1 MNQRNY
7 ALRSGEARNLSF
19 MRKVILLVRKKSTN
33 ECKEKGRKKGNL
45 SALFGLEE
53 TKGVTRGE
61 NFGRMCRGE
70 EETGE
75 EMCLEE
81 E

>member
-1 MNQRNY
+1 MN
-7 ALRSGEARNLSF
+7 ARK
-19 MRKVILLVRKKSTN
+19 R
-33 ECKEKGRKKGNL
+33 EGRREIS

-70 EETGE
+70 EETGGE